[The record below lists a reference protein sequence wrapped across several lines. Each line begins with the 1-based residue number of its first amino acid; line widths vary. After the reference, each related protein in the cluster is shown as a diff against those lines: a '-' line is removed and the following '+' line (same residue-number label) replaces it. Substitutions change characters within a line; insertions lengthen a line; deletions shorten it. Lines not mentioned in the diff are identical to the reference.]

1 MQTVLLKG
9 NDISPEKAIRCLEI
23 ALMNAKCQ
31 TRG

>member
-1 MQTVLLKG
+1 MQGVLLKG
-9 NDISPEKAIRCLEI
+9 NEITPETAIRCLEI

>member
-1 MQTVLLKG
+1 MQTMLLKG
-9 NDISPEKAIRCLEI
+9 NDILPETAVRCLEI

>member
-1 MQTVLLKG
+1 MQTTLLKG
-9 NDISPEKAIRCLEI
+9 NDVLPETAVRCLEI